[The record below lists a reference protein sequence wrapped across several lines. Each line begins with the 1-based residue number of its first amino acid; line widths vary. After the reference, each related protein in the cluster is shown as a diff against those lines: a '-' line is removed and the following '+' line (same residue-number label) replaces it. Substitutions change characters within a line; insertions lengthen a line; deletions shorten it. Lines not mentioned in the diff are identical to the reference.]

1 MDKKTALKNIIDL
14 IITKGRGNYNIVESE
29 QDTITKY
36 SVINGAEEVCE
47 ITLSTGD
54 YKIAVY
60 KEDRWFEDSW
70 HKCNKAISVMFLR
83 SNVKGMGK
91 LMLSYGVLALWEKNP
106 NISYCVLDDDSD
118 NSVYKKNNIYTALSF
133 TPTNKAKD
141 TSKDQG
147 PDRVQLNGPEKQCLL
162 SDFLYNVEKIARS
175 FEHPEL
181 PELEPDIYIRRR
193 VSHRIKDK
201 ECLECKGK
209 CPEPE
214 YKGSE
219 SARESNKSVRS
230 SRQSGKS
237 VRSSRQSGKS
247 LRRSSRQSGK
257 SLRRS
262 SRLSGKSLRRSTM
275 NKSRNSERK
284 TEINSRRR
292 RS

>member
-1 MDKKTALKNIIDL
+1 MDKKTALKNIRDL
-14 IITKGRGNYNIVESE
+14 IIKKGGGNYNIVESE
-29 QDTITKY
+29 HGTITKY
-36 SVINGAEEVCE
+36 SVTNGAEEVCE

-54 YKIAVY
+54 YKIAFY
-60 KEDRWFEDSW
+60 EGDRWFGDSFN
-70 HKCNKAISVMFLR
+70 KCKKAISVLFLR

-91 LMLSYGVLALWEKNP
+91 LMLSYGVLAMWEKNP

-133 TPTNKAKD
+133 TPTNKARD
-141 TSKDQG
+141 TSKEEG
-147 PDRVQLNGPEKQCLL
+147 PDRVGLNGPEKQCLL

-181 PELEPDIYIRRR
+181 PELEPGIYIKRR
-193 VSHRIKDK
+193 VSNRIKDK
-201 ECLECKGK
+201 QCLECKGK

-230 SRQSGKS
+230 SRL
-237 VRSSRQSGKS
+237 SGKS
-247 LRRSSRQSGK
+247 LRSSRLSGK

-284 TEINSRRR
+284 SIIIEFEKEL
-292 RS
+292 